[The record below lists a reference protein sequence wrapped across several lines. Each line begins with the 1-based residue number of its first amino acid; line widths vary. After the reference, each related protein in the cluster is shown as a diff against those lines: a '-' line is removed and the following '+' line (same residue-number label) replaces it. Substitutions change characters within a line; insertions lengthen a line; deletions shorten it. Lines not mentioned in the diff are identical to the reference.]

1 MNKNHF
7 KQKACRI
14 MMLGAS
20 FIILASCANGFDSEE
35 AWSSDVSGVQ
45 LLSPSLGDANFSTVV
60 NPDGT
65 ESVKVQWDV
74 VKGAGGYECMAVIID
89 DPENPDTIYNAVNDR
104 NTFLFDKKED
114 TRYSVSVKTLGN
126 DRNNNESAAEATTCE
141 YSTLVP
147 GQIIP
152 AGTDIAE
159 FVAGHLLDIDT
170 EQAFE
175 LEAGATYT
183 LRTELDFGLKQ
194 VTFRGNKV
202 NRPTVIMD
210 TDGAL
215 MTAGGLKV
223 KFINFDCTTSTQKG
237 IVQCSST
244 QYPELKSDN
253 FADAQPGKAY
263 ILKNPIIMQ
272 ECMFKNVPMGLFYT
286 GVNAWAVEDVR
297 VMDCIVQLDNDG
309 TKFGDAAVIGTYS
322 TTSKYE
328 GGAQWNGLVRNI
340 TIKNSTIYNIKS
352 NSKNRMIR
360 FLSNQMGRV
369 YTTQNGT
376 ATIENC
382 TFSKTFDD
390 KEFANNTPNRKEYV
404 ITFNNN
410 ICHDCWRLQKF
421 IQGNNTLNLNPSR
434 NTIWGIKNT
443 VDATDKTRCATEEDP
458 MFEGDF
464 LQPLDLT
471 QENGGVNFKAR
482 GTISATI
489 GDPRWRE

>member
-1 MNKNHF
+1 MSKNHL
-7 KQKACRI
+7 KQKTCC
-14 MMLGAS
+14 LAS
-20 FIILASCANGFDSEE
+20 FVVALIGLSSCAEGFDNNEV
-35 AWSSDVSGVQ
+35 WGSDVTNVQ
-45 LLSPSLGDANFSTVV
+45 LESPTLSDANFSTVV
-60 NPDGT
+60 NSDGS

-74 VKGAGGYECMAVIID
+74 VKGAGGYECVAVIVD
-89 DPENPDTIYNAVNDR
+89 DPENPDTIYKAVNDR
-104 NTFLFDKKED
+104 NQFLFDKKED
-114 TRYSVSVKTLGN
+114 TRYEVSVKTLGN
-126 DRNNNESAAEATTCE
+126 DKNNNTEADEATVFA

-147 GQIIP
+147 GQVIP
-152 AGTDIAE
+152 AGEDIAK
-159 FVAGHLLDIDT
+159 FVAEKMLDVDT

-183 LRTELDFGLKQ
+183 LNKEVDFGMKQ
-194 VTFRGNKV
+194 VTFRGDKV

-237 IVQCSST
+237 MIQCSST

-253 FADAQPGKAY
+253 FADALPGKAY
-263 ILKNPIIMQ
+263 ILKNPIIIQ

-297 VMDCIVQLDNDG
+297 IMDCIVQLDNDG

-322 TTSKYE
+322 STSYYE
-328 GGAQWNGLVRNI
+328 GGSQWNGAVRNI

-360 FLSNQMGRV
+360 FLSNQMGRI
-369 YTTQNGT
+369 YTTQNGS

-390 KEFANNTPNRKEYV
+390 KEFANNTPNRSEYV

-410 ICHDCWRLQKF
+410 ICYDVFRLQKF
-421 IQGNNTLNLNPSR
+421 MQGNNTLNVNVTS
-434 NTIWGIKNT
+434 NTIWGIKNA
-443 VDATDKTRCATEEDP
+443 VDGTDKTRCATEEDP
-458 MFEGDF
+458 LFEGDP
-464 LQPLDLT
+464 LQALDLT
-471 QENGGVNFKAR
+471 KENGGVNFKAH
-482 GTISATI
+482 GAISSGI
-489 GDPRWRE
+489 GDPRWR